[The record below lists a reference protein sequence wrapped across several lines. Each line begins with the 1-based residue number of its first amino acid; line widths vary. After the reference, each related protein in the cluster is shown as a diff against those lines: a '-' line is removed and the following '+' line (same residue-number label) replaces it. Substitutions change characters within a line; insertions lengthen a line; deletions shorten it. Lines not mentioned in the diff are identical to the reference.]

1 MAYSSIVKPSVYFNT
16 KLYTGNGST
25 QSITG
30 VGFQPDMT
38 WVKVRSETGSHR
50 LADAVRGYTK
60 YIFPNGTDAEGTS
73 STNITS
79 WNSDGFALGNGS
91 INENTRTYA
100 SWNWKAGGGQGSSNT
115 AGSINTTYTSVN
127 TTAGCSISS
136 YTGNGSAGATV
147 GHGLGAVPKM
157 IIIKQYSSNGG
168 TENWYVYHA
177 SLGNNKDLLLNLTND
192 ASNTVTTWN
201 TTTPSST
208 LFTLGSG
215 DGVNNNT
222 VSYIAYCFAEKKGY
236 SKFGSYT
243 GNGNSDGPFVYTGFK
258 PAFVIYKGAVGANAV
273 DNWEMADNKRSPYNG
288 IENVLYP
295 NLSSA
300 EGTGVTTRIDMLSN
314 GFKMRT
320 NGSDYNGSGQTYI
333 YMAFAEEPL
342 VANSGTD
349 GVPATAR

>member
-1 MAYSSIVKPSVYFNT
+1 MAYTTINKSTDYFNT

-222 VSYIAYCFAEKKGY
+222 VSYIAYCFAEKTGY

-243 GNGNSDGPFVYTGFK
+243 GNGNNDGTFVYTGFK
-258 PAFVIYKGAVGANAV
+258 PAFVIVKRTDGSADWNMY
-273 DNWEMADNKRSPYNG
+273 DNKRIGYNSL
-288 IENVLYP
+288 NYFLYP
-295 NLSSA
+295 NLSNA
-300 EGTGVTTRIDMLSN
+300 EDTSNSQWLDLHSN
-314 GFKMRT
+314 GFKLRT
-320 NGSDYNGSGQTYI
+320 TSTMNNASGGSYI
-333 YMAFAEEPL
+333 YMAFGQTL
-342 VANSGTD
+342 VGSNNI
-349 GVPATAR
+349 PATAR